1 MTNVQIVS
9 TSQNRANQKRAVHY
23 SSSTVFFGIFNP
35 DQEIDTEISL
45 LNHFILKRNIND
57 VMAKVEIYDLKGH
70 LKKSLNLKMDEKRT
84 YSVKL
89 SDYFDDTFIGSI
101 YIFFKSSENLAV
113 PFCAVM
119 TAVKTKKSVCGV
131 HTYGRILEQ
140 IELGTNIDIK
150 ETIETGWTVRDQ
162 KNIKSFAVLHGGKF
176 ELDLKIKLEISNHK
190 NEKKISEN
198 KVHLNPFGSQ
208 VLVAQDLIND
218 LINHLDGKKGHA
230 KVYIEGIKGIFP
242 RMLCGNYLND
252 TNNKTILSSKEMQF
266 THTNFDFSKI
276 KQPDA
281 LGSYGYYNQ
290 PSIPNGYGIIY
301 PVETSKII
309 YVDEKIYSSN
319 TIHHID
325 TSEKSQISI
334 HTKNENLPSRFV
346 AAAIGNW
353 EGTLLESECSTG
365 TFTKDWIKFP
375 CHWHW
380 GLLKPGFEKGDGIIS
395 ILVNKFDNEEIL
407 KRTIKLRLFDEKELI
422 FEKNVFVDQNIEIDT
437 KNILF
442 DKNPVGS
449 VWYVLSGDKLED
461 LYILSTFYPINKSG
475 FAEHAF

>member
-9 TSQNRANQKRAVHY
+9 TSQNRANQKRAIHY
-23 SSSTVFFGIFNP
+23 SSSTVFFAIFNP
-35 DQEIDTEISL
+35 DEAIDTEISL
-45 LNHFILKRNIND
+45 LNHFILKRDIND
-57 VMAKVEIYDLKGH
+57 VLATVKIYDLEGG
-70 LKKSLNLKMDEKRT
+70 LIKSFNLKMDEKRT
-84 YSVKL
+84 YSIKL
-89 SDYFDDTFIGSI
+89 SDHFDKAFMGSL

-119 TAVKTKKSVCGV
+119 TAVKTKKSVSGV

-150 ETIETGWTVRDQ
+150 ETIETGWTMRDR

-176 ELDLKIKLEISNHK
+176 KLDLKIKLEILNHK

-198 KVHLNPFGSQ
+198 EVHLNPFGSL

-230 KVYIEGIKGIFP
+230 KVYIEGVKGIFP

-252 TNNKTILSSKEMQF
+252 NNTVLSSKEIQF
-266 THTNFDFSKI
+266 THTNFDFSNI

-281 LGSYGYYNQ
+281 LGNYGYYNQ

-301 PVETSKII
+301 PVETNKTI
-309 YVDEKIYSSN
+309 YVDEKIYLSN
-319 TIHHID
+319 TIHHIN
-325 TSEKSQISI
+325 TSEKSQIPI

-353 EGTLLESECSTG
+353 KDAILESECSTG
-365 TFTKDWIKFP
+365 TFTKDWIKYP

-380 GLLKPGFEKGDGIIS
+380 GLLKPGFEKGKSIIS
-395 ILVNKFDNEEIL
+395 ILINKFDNENDEGL
-407 KRTIKLRLFDEKELI
+407 KRTINLRLFDKRGLIIEQDIHLNTNKEI
-422 FEKNVFVDQNIEIDT
+422 NTE
-437 KNILF
+437 NILSNK
-442 DKNPVGS
+442 KNDGP
-449 VWYVLSGDKLED
+449 VWYVLSGNKLED
-461 LYILSTFYPINKSG
+461 LYILSTFYPKNKSG
-475 FAEHAF
+475 FVEHAF

>member
-23 SSSTVFFGIFNP
+23 SSSTVFFAIFNP
-35 DQEIDTEISL
+35 DKEIDTEVSL

-57 VMAKVEIYDLKGH
+57 VMAKVEIYDLKGQ

-89 SDYFDDTFIGSI
+89 SDYFDEAFIGSI

-119 TAVKTKKSVCGV
+119 TAVKTNKSVSGV

-190 NEKKISEN
+190 NEKKISES
-198 KVHLNPFGSQ
+198 KVHLDPFGSL
-208 VLVAQDLIND
+208 VLVAQDLIDD

-242 RMLCGNYLND
+242 RMLCGNYLSN
-252 TNNKTILSSKEMQF
+252 TNNQTVLSSKEIQF
-266 THTNFDFSKI
+266 THTNFDFSNI

-301 PVETSKII
+301 PVETSKTI

-319 TIHHID
+319 TIHYIN
-325 TSEKSQISI
+325 TSEKSQIPI

-353 EGTLLESECSTG
+353 KDALLESECSTG
-365 TFTKDWIKFP
+365 TFTKDWIKYP

-380 GLLKPGFEKGDGIIS
+380 GLLKPSFEKGKSIIS
-395 ILVNKFDNEEIL
+395 ILVNKFDDDKDID
-407 KRTIKLRLFDEKELI
+407 RTISLRLFDNNGLIIEQDVNLNNSKEI
-422 FEKNVFVDQNIEIDT
+422 NTENIISNKKTEG
-437 KNILF
+437 
-442 DKNPVGS
+442 P

-461 LYILSTFYPINKSG
+461 LYILSTFYPKNKSG
-475 FAEHAF
+475 FVEHAF